1 MRYGWSREIQST
13 ELKHAVLTSLI
24 VILTVFPMY
33 GLTNVGTYAYFYVE
47 SGTEKFIRTEL
58 YFGRSI
64 PTGGTVSEL
73 DWQKFV
79 DEVVTPRFPDGL
91 TVLDADGQWRGK
103 DGLIAREESKVIV
116 LLYPRKRRKAM
127 NTKIEEIRTEYKKR
141 FAQEAVMRIDV
152 TKSVEVTF

>member
-1 MRYGWSREIQST
+1 M
-13 ELKHAVLTSLI
+13 KALTFASLLI
-24 VILTVFPMY
+24 VSLAASSYSSQIDESFKSGPIVFE
-33 GLTNVGTYAYFYVE
+33 TT
-47 SGTEKFIRTEL
+47 TEKFIRTEL
-58 YFGRSI
+58 YFGRNI
-64 PTGGTVSEL
+64 PAGRTVSEL

-103 DGLIAREESKVIV
+103 DGSTVREESKVIV
-116 LLYPRKRRKAM
+116 LLYPRRQRKAV
-127 NTKIEEIRTEYKKR
+127 NAKIEEIRSEYKKR

>member
-1 MRYGWSREIQST
+1 MKSFALASI
-13 ELKHAVLTSLI
+13 LI
-24 VILTVFPMY
+24 VLVGLPLPTVS
-33 GLTNVGTYAYFYVE
+33 YA
-47 SGTEKFIRTEL
+47 STPKASNIALEKFIRTEL
-58 YFGRSI
+58 YFGRNI
-64 PTGGTVSEL
+64 PSGGTVSES

-116 LLYPRKRRKAM
+116 LLYPRKDRKAT
-127 NTKIEEIRTEYKKR
+127 NAKIEEIRAEYKKR

>member
-1 MRYGWSREIQST
+1 LGINYSPKANETASVNTI
-13 ELKHAVLTSLI
+13 
-24 VILTVFPMY
+24 
-33 GLTNVGTYAYFYVE
+33 
-47 SGTEKFIRTEL
+47 EKFIRTEL
-58 YFGRSI
+58 YFGRNI
-64 PTGGTVSEL
+64 PSGGTVSES

-103 DGLIAREESKVIV
+103 DGSIAREESKVIV
-116 LLYPRKRRKAM
+116 LLYPRKQRKAV
-127 NTKIEEIRTEYKKR
+127 NSRIEEIRSDYKKR

>member
-1 MRYGWSREIQST
+1 M
-13 ELKHAVLTSLI
+13 KAVTFISLLVVSLAGSCYAGEPPAFASSLI
-24 VILTVFPMY
+24 
-33 GLTNVGTYAYFYVE
+33 E
-47 SGTEKFIRTEL
+47 SKTLFAKFIRTEL

-64 PTGGTVSEL
+64 PTGGIVSEL

-103 DGLIAREESKVIV
+103 DGSIAREESKVIV
-116 LLYPRKRRKAM
+116 LLYPRKQRKMM
-127 NTKIEEIRTEYKKR
+127 NTRIEEIRFEYKKR

>member
-1 MRYGWSREIQST
+1 M
-13 ELKHAVLTSLI
+13 
-24 VILTVFPMY
+24 ILTIWPIY
-33 GLTNVGTYAYFYVE
+33 GRTSVGTFGSLYAK
-47 SGTEKFIRTEL
+47 SITEKFIRTEL
-58 YFGRSI
+58 YFGRNI
-64 PTGGTVSEL
+64 PTGGTVSES

-79 DEVVTPRFPDGL
+79 DDVVTPRFPDGL

-103 DGLIAREESKVIV
+103 DGSIAREESKVIV
-116 LLYPRKRRKAM
+116 LLYPRKQRKAM

>member
-1 MRYGWSREIQST
+1 MPNIEMKSFALASILVVLIGLPLPTVSYAST
-13 ELKHAVLTSLI
+13 PTASNIAL
-24 VILTVFPMY
+24 
-33 GLTNVGTYAYFYVE
+33 
-47 SGTEKFIRTEL
+47 EKFIRTEL
-58 YFGRSI
+58 YFGRNI
-64 PTGGTVSEL
+64 PSGGTVSES

-116 LLYPRKRRKAM
+116 LLYPRKDRKAT
-127 NTKIEEIRTEYKKR
+127 NAKIEEIRAEYKKR